1 MATPSNPSTPAGSSS
16 VFLAV
21 AIPTFNRAPL
31 LAELLGQCADELEA
45 APGLVAKVG
54 FYILDNA
61 STDRTPEVVA
71 EFRRRVPQVPVE
83 GLRRPE
89 NLGIRINVLD
99 AYRRAQG
106 RFRWVIGDDEILH
119 RGCLPRVV
127 EALETHDP
135 GLTVAFPSGYPLG
148 FGAGRFENLQ
158 AFVRRAAAA
167 NPHALGEH
175 TLCSCNIVRE
185 DCYDPAWA
193 EENIEMF
200 YGQMFG
206 AMRPLHRAGAPVLV
220 PDFPVISLRGDD
232 AAGSESADGDGART
246 EPADG
251 RWADV
256 DACWIH
262 YLSWLR
268 DEVDVP
274 ELDPHAPSKRAQ
286 REMWTAIRRSPLA
299 FLARHRKALLSP
311 SAYKFG
317 LRRLLG
323 LGR

>member
-1 MATPSNPSTPAGSSS
+1 MASELSPSTPPGASPS

-31 LAELLGQCADELEA
+31 LAELLGRFADELDA
-45 APGLVAKVG
+45 APRLVPKVG

-71 EFRRRVPQVPVE
+71 DFRRRVTRVE
-83 GLRRPE
+83 VLRRPE
-89 NLGIRINVLD
+89 NSGIRVNVLD
-99 AYRRAQG
+99 AYRRADG
-106 RFRWVIGDDEILH
+106 RYRWVIGDDEILH
-119 RGCLPRVV
+119 RGALPRLVD
-127 EALETHDP
+127 ALEAHDP
-135 GLTVAFPSGYPLG
+135 GLAVAFPSGYDLG
-148 FGAGRFENLQ
+148 FEAGRFDDLQ
-158 AFVRRAAAA
+158 TFVRRAARA

-175 TLCSCNIVRE
+175 TLCSCNIVRA

-193 EENIEMF
+193 DANREMF

-206 AMRPLHRAGAPVLV
+206 AMRPLHRSGAPVLV
-220 PDFPVISLRGDD
+220 PDFPVISLRGDPE
-232 AAGSESADGDGART
+232 ESVEGPGRT
-246 EPADG
+246 DPADG

-262 YLSWLR
+262 YLGWLR
-268 DEVDVP
+268 DEVGVP
-274 ELDPHAPSKRAQ
+274 ELDPRAPSDRAR
-286 REMWTAIRRSPLA
+286 RELWTSIRQSPLA
-299 FLARHRKALLSP
+299 FLKKHKKALLSP

-323 LGR
+323 LRRTT

>member
-1 MATPSNPSTPAGSSS
+1 MASELSPSTPPGASPS

-31 LAELLGQCADELEA
+31 LAELLGQFADELEA
-45 APGLVAKVG
+45 APRLVSKLG

-61 STDRTPEVVA
+61 STDDTPEVVG
-71 EFRRRVPQVPVE
+71 EFRRRVGRVDV
-83 GLRRPE
+83 LRRPE
-89 NLGIRINVLD
+89 NLGIRVNVLD
-99 AYRRAQG
+99 AYRRADG

-119 RGCLPRVV
+119 PGALARLVD
-127 EALETHDP
+127 ALETHDP
-135 GLTVAFPSGYPLG
+135 GLAVAFPSGYALG
-148 FGAGRFENLQ
+148 FEAGRFDDLR
-158 AFVRRAAAA
+158 AFVRRAADA

-175 TLCSCNIVRE
+175 TLCSCNIVRA
-185 DCYDPAWA
+185 DCYDATWA
-193 EENIEMF
+193 DANREMF

-220 PDFPVISLRGDD
+220 PDFPVISLRGDP
-232 AAGSESADGDGART
+232 ADGGADSTPDGPGRT

-268 DEVDVP
+268 DEVGVP
-274 ELDPHAPSKRAQ
+274 ELDPEAPSERA
-286 REMWTAIRRSPLA
+286 RRDLWTSIRRSPLA
-299 FLARHRKALLSP
+299 FLKKHRKALLSP

-323 LGR
+323 LRS